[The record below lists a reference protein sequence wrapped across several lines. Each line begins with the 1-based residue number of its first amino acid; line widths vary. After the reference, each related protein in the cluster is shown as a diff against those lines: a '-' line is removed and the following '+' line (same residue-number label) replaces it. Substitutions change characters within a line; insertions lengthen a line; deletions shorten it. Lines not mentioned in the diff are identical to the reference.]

1 MFHQTKSV
9 FNMIFYRCFVLILVF
24 LSSTLSVAQAR
35 HFKVGFAKRDITP
48 ERPTPMWGYGE
59 RHAALSTGVH
69 DPLFAKAIVIDTGTE
84 KLAIVGLDLGRA
96 PTDDMMRRIRE
107 AIKAESGVGMVMI
120 SGSHTHHGPV
130 IELLDQPGKGQGSF
144 DAAVTYTRE
153 LEANLIA
160 VIDAAAA
167 DARDAKMGSSAKPVA
182 MNRNRHSKLE
192 PKPVDSEL
200 GLIRFDDLAGQP
212 IALVV
217 NYAAHATMQPANDL
231 RFSADWPGQMMMAV
245 EEQLKTNC
253 VFMQGAAG
261 DMSPMP
267 PAGTRGIEAFGKA
280 MSEHVSA
287 LFATTETTVPERP
300 RLEHKEEILEFKTRM
315 PMGNPLTT
323 LLFSNAF
330 FPELAS
336 ASMTDDLMHDLIH
349 PRLTAILIN
358 RELALVGGSGEFFCQ
373 HAVRLKERSRAA
385 ETFFFGY
392 CNGHHMYF
400 PTIEAAAEG
409 GYGADPAVSWVELGA
424 GEQMMDHALIHI
436 YSMLGKFNLKLPF

>member
-1 MFHQTKSV
+1 MLT
-9 FNMIFYRCFVLILVF
+9 RRWFVLVLVF
-24 LSSTLSVAQAR
+24 LSFTLNVAHAR

-48 ERPTPMWGYGE
+48 ERPTPMWGYGA
-59 RHAALSTGVH
+59 RHAALSTGIH
-69 DPLFAKAIVIDTGTE
+69 DPLFAKAVVIDTGTE
-84 KLAIVGLDLGRA
+84 KLAIVGLDLGRS
-96 PTDDMMRRIRE
+96 PTDAMMLRIRQ
-107 AIKAESGVGMVMI
+107 AIKANSGVEFVMT
-120 SGSHTHHGPV
+120 SSSHTHHGPV
-130 IELLDQPGKGQGSF
+130 IELLDQPGKGKAKYD
-144 DAAVTYTRE
+144 DAVAYTRE
-153 LEANLIA
+153 LEAKLIA

-167 DARDAKMGSSAKPVA
+167 DVKDAKIGWGAKPVL

-192 PKPVDSEL
+192 PKPVDTEL
-200 GLIRFDDLAGQP
+200 GLIRFDDVAGEP

-217 NYAAHATMQPANDL
+217 NYAAHATMQPASDL
-231 RFSADWPGQMMMAV
+231 RFSADWPGQMMLAV
-245 EEQLKTNC
+245 EEKLKTNC

-267 PAGTRGIEAFGKA
+267 PADARGIEAFGKA
-280 MSEHVSA
+280 MAEHVSQ
-287 LFATTETTVPERP
+287 LFSAIQTSVPERP
-300 RLEHKEEILEFKTRM
+300 RVEGKEELLEYKTRM
-315 PMGNPLTT
+315 PMSNPLTT

-336 ASMTDDLMHDLIH
+336 ASMTEDLEHDLIH
-349 PRLTAILIN
+349 PRLTTILIN

-373 HAVRLKERSRAA
+373 HAIRLKERSRAA

-409 GYGADPAVSWVELGA
+409 GYGADPSVSWVELGA